1 MYSRAPGA
9 WLFLSRWSRET
20 SGTSQTENWHVVSP
34 LVSEFWSAMSS
45 LLIVAVGLRRASPV
59 ATAAGALSFASHAI
73 PYRAVHWLD
82 FVGIAMVALRVAA
95 NPHVWADHGVVV
107 AAAAAALAFLVD
119 RHLRPQGDPLGTQ
132 AHVIWH
138 VAAANALDCL
148 ERAL

>member
-1 MYSRAPGA
+1 
-9 WLFLSRWSRET
+9 
-20 SGTSQTENWHVVSP
+20 
-34 LVSEFWSAMSS
+34 MSS
-45 LLIVAVGLRRASPV
+45 LLIVALIVAVGLRRASPV

-73 PYRAVHWLD
+73 PNRAVHWLD

-107 AAAAAALAFLVD
+107 AAAAAAALAFLVD